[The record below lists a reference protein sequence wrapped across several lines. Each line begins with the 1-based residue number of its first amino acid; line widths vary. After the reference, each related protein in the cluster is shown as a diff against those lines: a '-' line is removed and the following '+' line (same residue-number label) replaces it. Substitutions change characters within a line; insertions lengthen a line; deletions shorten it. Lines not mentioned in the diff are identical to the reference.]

1 MTRAPENLLA
11 VRRLLLA
18 HLNLD
23 EDTVRSQ
30 DLEPAEV
37 GIVGDPAH
45 RGGYHC
51 GSDRVV
57 SGDYSVVESS
67 RDRTGLTEFAS
78 ALDVGDFS
86 ISVRGK
92 RHTLATF
99 SMWLVA
105 QCKAGADDTR
115 DIREV
120 IYSPDGQ
127 VVRRWDRLGRRSS
140 GDSSHRWHT
149 HISFHRDAIKAGR
162 DQTALFRRYLIHIG
176 VLSAPQTAPQE
187 DDMPL
192 TEADANT
199 VWGAKAYE
207 YVDERGDGGRDVRTV
222 KDILFATHA
231 AAVAAANPERLAQR
245 LAELLP
251 DGTAVSRTDLEAAL
265 RTVLGS
271 LDAPP
276 QE

>member
-18 HLNLD
+18 HLNID

-57 SGDYSVVESS
+57 SGDYSVVESP

-86 ISVRGK
+86 VSVRGK

-149 HISFHRDAIKAGR
+149 HISYHRDAIKAGR

-187 DDMPL
+187 DDML
-192 TEADANT
+192 TEADANV
-199 VWGAKAYE
+199 VWAAKAAE
-207 YVDERGDGGRDVRTV
+207 YVDERGDGKRDTRTV
-222 KDILFATHA
+222 KDVLFASHA
-231 AAVAAANPERLAQR
+231 MLVALAKPGDLAR
-245 LAELLP
+245 AIAAELP
-251 DGTAVSRTDLEAAL
+251 PGAPVDDAQLE
-265 RTVLGS
+265 RVFRRVLGS
-271 LDAPP
+271 VADAP
-276 QE
+276 QS